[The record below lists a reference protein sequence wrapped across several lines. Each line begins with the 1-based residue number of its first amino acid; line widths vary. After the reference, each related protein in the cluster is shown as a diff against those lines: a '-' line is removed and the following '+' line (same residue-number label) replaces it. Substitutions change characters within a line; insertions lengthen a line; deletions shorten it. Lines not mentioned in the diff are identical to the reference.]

1 MGVSTS
7 VSETDD
13 HDVAGA
19 ASFIEV
25 QFPVSKLSKESYK
38 ERKAGDSQT
47 LNSLGK
53 WHGRKPLVLVRALLL
68 GLLLPATENPHR
80 DREVFLKLMT
90 MDDEGMWRRCKG
102 LSAREAAEHLTPS
115 EREEAIE
122 ERENGQTAWKRGL
135 ADSQKK
141 SFQKRAFLR
150 MGYDERLTHCL
161 RPEEI
166 DGPDEAAWDDIN
178 AHLGTSA
185 RSLRDLVRELGIRR
199 FGHVPRVGDAF
210 AGGGSIPF
218 EAARLGCDVFA
229 NDLNPV
235 AALQCY
241 GALNIIGG
249 PPETM
254 EKVKEAQREVYEAV
268 RRQVAEW
275 GIERNEFGW
284 EADVFLYCAEV
295 KDRITG
301 WRVPLLPNLAV
312 DPKRGVIAE
321 LSPNHA
327 TGTID
332 IAIRTGATAEE
343 VGRASSKDEGTAADG
358 VRSPFDRDGNLIP
371 MALRQRTSSRALR
384 GPEGLRQ
391 WERHEWKP
399 RPDDVYQERLYC
411 IRWILPDLERLMAIE
426 QVLSANPDQTVDGW
440 VHSSI
445 GPAVDAQ
452 AGLLS
457 PEDAAC
463 VAAARAIR
471 WPGEA
476 RQLLRTMDA
485 CNGLLPG
492 QQWGDASARELAAEL
507 ARARRAL
514 PPEVQA
520 ALEIAR
526 ARRQRHY
533 AAPTEAD
540 IERERRCEELLAERF
555 EEWQH
560 SGFLPSR
567 RIQPGKALKDP
578 MRNRGWMY
586 WHQLYTPRQL
596 LINGLFGSQNASA
609 TGGTSVSAGLLLAQ
623 MKLADWN
630 GKLCRWDSSR
640 TVCQQALYAVVRPSP
655 YANHA
660 CRGSLQLRSI
670 FQINAASESVGGRSA
685 IALGDASTLDS
696 EAHLWITDPGYGD
709 MAPYAEYSEFYLA
722 WLDSLLPAAFPGWYA
737 DSKRALAVELADEG
751 FAQILNR
758 CYTNL
763 TEHMPQDGVQ
773 VVMFTSWD
781 TQVWAELTLLLWAAG
796 LKVIQAW
803 TIATETEPGAKEGGG
818 STVQGTVCLVLKK
831 RAGGQRG
838 DLSEIRPEVQMEVRR
853 QLQVMLDLDDR
864 ESPNFSD
871 SDYTLAAYAAALRVI
886 TRYDRIAEIDVKREL
901 ERGGRPDPGGIV
913 RGVIEQALKVAT
925 DFLVPEGLDRS
936 VWKDCCAEER
946 LYLKGVEVE
955 AHGERRCG
963 VYQEFA
969 RGFGVRE
976 YRDLLQSD
984 AANETRLRTPSE
996 LKGRDL
1002 ESGPMG
1008 GKVLRRVLYAIYQTV
1023 EEAMDPAPAVNWLRG
1038 KYPAMTFFDVRQRM
1052 VRMLQYL
1059 ASKPGG
1065 EQMPHWKKDSEAA
1078 YLLAARLE
1086 NES

>member
-7 VSETDD
+7 VSETDE

-102 LSAREAAEHLTPS
+102 LSAREATEHLTPS

-166 DGPDEAAWDDIN
+166 DGPDEAAWDDIS

-185 RSLRDLVRELGIRR
+185 RSLPDLVRELGIRR
-199 FGHVPRVGDAF
+199 FGHIPRVGDAF

-249 PPETM
+249 PPETL

-295 KDRITG
+295 EDPITR
-301 WRVPLLPNLAV
+301 WRVPLLPSLAV

-327 TGTID
+327 TGTLD
-332 IAIRTGATAEE
+332 IGIRTGATAEE
-343 VGRASSKDEGTAADG
+343 VRRASSKDEGTAADG
-358 VRSPFDRDGNLIP
+358 VRSPFDPDGNLIP
-371 MALRQRTSSRALR
+371 MPLRQRTSSRALR
-384 GPEGLRQ
+384 GPEGLRH

-426 QVLSANPDQTVDGW
+426 QVLSAGPDQTVDGW
-440 VHSSI
+440 VRSSI

-452 AGLLS
+452 TSLLS

-540 IERERRCEELLAERF
+540 LERERRCEDLLAERF
-555 EEWQH
+555 EEWQKQ
-560 SGFLPSR
+560 GY
-567 RIQPGKALKDP
+567 IPGRAWAQVGDIRKSTTA
-578 MRNRGWMY
+578 RGWTH
-586 WHQLYTPRQL
+586 WHHYYNPRQL
-596 LINGLFGSQNASA
+596 LVNGLFAEA
-609 TGGTSVSAGLLLAQ
+609 AVRRADTSEEAMGLLLSQ
-623 MKLADWN
+623 MKLADCSA
-630 GKLCRWDSSR
+630 KQCRWDPGNA
-640 TVCQQALYAVVRPSP
+640 QAHQVLYSP
-655 YANHA
+655 GFPTPFANYA
-660 CRGSLQLRSI
+660 CRGLR
-670 FQINAASESVGGRSA
+670 QIEPIYIIDLANCEAPGGLSTKM
-685 IALGDASTLDS
+685 GDAAAVN
-696 EAHLWITDPGYGD
+696 EACDAWITDPGYGD
-709 MAPYAEYSEFYLA
+709 MIA
-722 WLDSLLPAAFPGWYA
+722 YA
-737 DSKRALAVELADEG
+737 DVSELFLSWVGHRVASLIEGGYADAKRALAVEVAGDA
-751 FAQILNR
+751 FAAQLLR
-758 CYTNL
+758 CYENL
-763 TEHMPQDGVQ
+763 VRYTADGGLQ
-773 VVMFTSWD
+773 IVMFTQQD
-781 TQVWAELTLLLWAAG
+781 PQVWADLTMVLWAAG
-796 LKVIQAW
+796 LQVMQAW
-803 TIATETEPGAKEGGG
+803 TVGTETTGGVRDANL
-818 STVQGTVCLVLKK
+818 VQGTACLVLKK
-831 RAGGQRG
+831 RSGGERG

-871 SDYTLAAYAAALRVI
+871 ADYNLAAYAAALRVI

-925 DFLVPEGLDRS
+925 DFLVPEGLDRA
-936 VWKDCCAEER
+936 VWKDCSAEER